1 MTMWRFSFPYFLAMV
16 LLFAVEVFIGAR
28 MHDAIIR
35 PYGGDYLCVIWL
47 YCLVRTFVNWPVWQ
61 VAVGVLIFA
70 YAIETT
76 QYFGLADRLGFRGP
90 SLMRTLLGSYFTWT
104 DILCYTL
111 GILTVITMEGLIWK
125 RL

>member
-1 MTMWRFSFPYFLAMV
+1 MWRFSLSYFMIMV
-16 LLFAVEVFIGAR
+16 VLFGVEVFIGAR
-28 MHDAIIR
+28 MHDAIVR

-47 YCLVRTFVNWPVWQ
+47 YCLVRSVVDWPVWK
-61 VAVGVLIFA
+61 VAAGVLVFA
-70 YAIETT
+70 YVIETL

-111 GILTVITMEGLIWK
+111 GIITVISWEGFVCQ

>member
-1 MTMWRFSFPYFLAMV
+1 MV
-16 LLFAVEVFIGAR
+16 LLFVVEVFIGAR

-47 YCLVRTFVNWPVWQ
+47 YCLVRSFANLPVWQ

-70 YAIETT
+70 YLIETL
-76 QYFGLADRLGFRGP
+76 QYFGFADRLGFRGP

-111 GILTVITMEGLIWK
+111 GILTVISMEGLIWK

>member
-1 MTMWRFSFPYFLAMV
+1 MWRFSLGYFLAMV
-16 LLFAVEVFIGAR
+16 LLFVVEVFIGAR

-47 YCLVRTFVNWPVWQ
+47 YCLVRSFANLPVWK
-61 VAVGVLIFA
+61 VAVGVLLFA
-70 YAIETT
+70 YMIETL
-76 QYFGLADRLGFRGP
+76 QYFGFADRLGFRGP

-104 DILCYTL
+104 DIFCYTL
-111 GILTVITMEGLIWK
+111 GILTVISMEGLIWK